1 MPSNLLYAE
10 YYSWISI
17 CWKKTIHYFTCEK
30 VCAGFCHNQWSTA
43 VFSLNDFDVKNKRK
57 KEGRIKMRFSWKHRL
72 QVDVSVSVYTALKT
86 HASLLFKVRLTKSKA
101 NSYKNKTVWWCKVL
115 WYYLAYYPPEEPKRA
130 KLYDFSM

>member
-1 MPSNLLYAE
+1 
-10 YYSWISI
+10 
-17 CWKKTIHYFTCEK
+17 
-30 VCAGFCHNQWSTA
+30 
-43 VFSLNDFDVKNKRK
+43 
-57 KEGRIKMRFSWKHRL
+57 MRFSWKHRL